1 MNNKKYLFV
10 FSNTPDGPSVL
21 QGFFPLEM
29 ENEAKEFH
37 LKGGGYR
44 TMMIGDWNGFG
55 EVPDRDK
62 LAPYTPRKAFY
73 PFKLIGS
80 KKNGFYVLLPG
91 KNSPVGDYY
100 IYEGDFED
108 CQKECDHL
116 NKLIQAHL
124 DDYLKD
130 NP

>member
-1 MNNKKYLFV
+1 MNKKYLFV
-10 FSNTPDGPSVL
+10 FSNTPDSPSIL

-62 LAPYTPRKAFY
+62 LAPYTPRKAFN
-73 PFKLIGS
+73 PFKVIGS
-80 KKNGFYVLLPG
+80 MKNGFHVLLPG
-91 KNSPVGDYY
+91 KNSFGDYY
-100 IYEGDFED
+100 IYKGFED
-108 CQKECDHL
+108 CQKECDLL
-116 NKLIQAHL
+116 NKMIQAHL
-124 DDYLKD
+124 DEYLKD
-130 NP
+130 NS

>member
-1 MNNKKYLFV
+1 MNKKYLFV

-21 QGFFPLEM
+21 QGFFPLEL

-62 LAPYTPRKAFY
+62 LAPYTPQKGFY
-73 PFKLIGS
+73 PFKVIGS
-80 KKNGFYVLLPG
+80 KKSGFSVFLQG
-91 KNSPVGDYY
+91 KNSFGDYY
-100 IYEGDFED
+100 LYEGNFED

-116 NKLIQAHL
+116 NKMIQAHV
-124 DDYLKD
+124 DEYLKD

>member
-1 MNNKKYLFV
+1 MKIKKYLFV

-21 QGFFPLEM
+21 QGVFPLEM

-44 TMMIGDWNGFG
+44 TMMIGDWSGFG

-62 LAPYTPRKAFY
+62 LESYTPKKAFN
-73 PFKLIGS
+73 PFKVIGS
-80 KKNGFYVLLPG
+80 MKNGFHVLLPG
-91 KNSPVGDYY
+91 KNSFGDYY
-100 IYEGDFED
+100 IYKGFED

-116 NKLIQAHL
+116 NKLIQSHL

-130 NP
+130 

>member
-1 MNNKKYLFV
+1 MNKKYLFV
-10 FSNTPDGPSVL
+10 FSNTPDGPSIL

-29 ENEAKEFH
+29 ENEANAFL

-55 EVPDRDK
+55 EIPDRDK
-62 LAPYTPRKAFY
+62 LESYTPRKAFN
-73 PFKLIGS
+73 PFKVIGS
-80 KKNGFYVLLPG
+80 MKNGFHVLLPG
-91 KNSPVGDYY
+91 KNSFGDYY
-100 IYEGDFED
+100 IYKGFED

-124 DDYLKD
+124 DEYLKD

>member
-1 MNNKKYLFV
+1 MNKKYLFV
-10 FSNTPDGPSVL
+10 FSNTPDNPSIL
-21 QGFFPLEM
+21 QGFFPLEL
-29 ENEAKEFH
+29 ENEAKEFL

-55 EVPDRDK
+55 EIPDRDK
-62 LAPYTPRKAFY
+62 LESYTPRKAFN
-73 PFKLIGS
+73 PFKVIGS
-80 KKNGFYVLLPG
+80 MKNGFHVLLPG
-91 KNSPVGDYY
+91 TPSPVGDYY
-100 IYEGDFED
+100 IYKGFED

-124 DDYLKD
+124 DEYLKD